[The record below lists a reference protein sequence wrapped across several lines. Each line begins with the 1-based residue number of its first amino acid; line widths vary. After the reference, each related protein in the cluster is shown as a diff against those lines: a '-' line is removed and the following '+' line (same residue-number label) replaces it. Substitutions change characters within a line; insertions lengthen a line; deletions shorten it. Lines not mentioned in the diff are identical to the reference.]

1 MVEPRP
7 SRVADARR
15 LAALRATELLDTP
28 PEEVFDRLSRLAAA
42 LLRAPV
48 ALVSLVDAHRQFFK
62 SCVGLPEP
70 WASRRET
77 PLSHSICRLAV
88 QLGDVVLVR
97 DAREHPELR
106 DTPVT
111 DEMEV
116 VAYAGVPLVTG
127 DGEVLG
133 TLCVADGEPRD
144 WTDAEVAALS
154 ELAAAAVREIELRRL
169 LRTREAEHAAALRH
183 ARSEALEQL
192 ATGLRH
198 EVNNALSGLLLSVDL
213 LSGSG
218 DVAREGEPRLRVIHD
233 QAWRIHDV
241 LRRLSDVNSLRCV
254 PSPLGRDII
263 DLSDEEGES

>member
-1 MVEPRP
+1 MVQPRP
-7 SRVADARR
+7 SRVTDSRR

-28 PEEVFDRLSRLAAA
+28 PEEVFDRLSRLASAM
-42 LLRAPV
+42 LRAPV
-48 ALVSLVDAHRQFFK
+48 ALVSLVDADRQFFK

-77 PLSHSICRLAV
+77 PLSHSVCRLAV
-88 QLGDVVLVR
+88 QSGDVVLVR

-106 DTPVT
+106 DSPVT
-111 DEMEV
+111 EELGV
-116 VAYAGVPLVTG
+116 VAYAGVPLVMA

-133 TLCVADGEPRD
+133 TLCVIDRVPRD

-169 LRTREAEHAAALRH
+169 LRSREADHAAALRD

-218 DVAREGEPRLRVIHD
+218 AASPEGAARLRVIHD

-241 LRRLSDVNSLRCV
+241 LRRISDVDSLRCI

-263 DLSDEEGES
+263 DLSDEEGKS